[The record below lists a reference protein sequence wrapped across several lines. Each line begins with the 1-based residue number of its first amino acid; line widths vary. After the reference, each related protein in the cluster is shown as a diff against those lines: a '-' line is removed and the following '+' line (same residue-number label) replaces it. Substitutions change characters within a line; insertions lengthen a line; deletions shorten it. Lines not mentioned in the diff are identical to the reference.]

1 MTAYTYKAETTMQAG
16 AHATATA
23 GGKGTLHTMTAL
35 SPHLPPRPSA
45 ATTDADVEARA
56 LVLALERAGF
66 PTVLRIGAGG
76 LSAAA
81 SPAQFALHLPRP
93 LPLDTLLYALSALRG
108 ARSGAL
114 LLTTDRASAVNAYRE
129 HLKLDAN
136 GRVLAIARKFRPAPS
151 HALARPAAPGR
162 PKFLAAA
169 WKIDGPFRSFAEPQ
183 PGHPWQSA
191 RTLIRMHRRGVLR
204 FPADPASAAY
214 FVGPP
219 ARPRPIYHFFKR
231 VFDIAFA
238 AAALLATL
246 PICLV
251 VAIIIKLY
259 DRGPVFFSHKRE
271 GLHGRPFGCMKFR
284 TMVRNAHTLQATLR
298 DKNNVDGPQFKI
310 AYDPR
315 ITPIGHFLR
324 KTNIDELPQF
334 LNVLA
339 GHMSVVG
346 PRPSPF
352 NENQLCPPWRE
363 ARLSVKPG
371 ITGLWQVSR
380 SRQRGAADFQ
390 EWIMYDTQ
398 YVERRSMAL
407 DIKILL
413 LTIKEL
419 FGKGQ

>member
-1 MTAYTYKAETTMQAG
+1 
-16 AHATATA
+16 
-23 GGKGTLHTMTAL
+23 MTAL
-35 SPHLPPRPSA
+35 SRHLPSA
-45 ATTDADVEARA
+45 SGRRADAADGAAE
-56 LVLALERAGF
+56 LVAALERAGF
-66 PTVLRIGAGG
+66 PCVLRIADGDP
-76 LSAAA
+76 SAPAA
-81 SPAQFALHLPRP
+81 PPRYALHLPQP
-93 LPLDTLLYALSALRG
+93 VPLDTLLYALSALRSTR
-108 ARSGAL
+108 AGAL
-114 LLTTDRASAVNAYRE
+114 LLTAQRQPAAYRE

-136 GRVLAIARKFRPAPS
+136 GGGRILGIARHFPQK
-151 HALARPAAPGR
+151 HAAPR
-162 PKFLAAA
+162 RATFLAAV
-169 WKIDGPFRSFAEPQ
+169 WKIDGPFRDIPTPL
-183 PGHPWQSA
+183 PGHPWHSA
-191 RTLIRMHRRGVLR
+191 RALIRSSPKAVLR

-219 ARPRPIYHFFKR
+219 ARPRPIYHLAKR
-231 VFDIAFA
+231 LFDIAFA
-238 AAALLATL
+238 LFALLITL
-246 PICLV
+246 PICAV
-251 VAIIIKLY
+251 VALIIKAY
-259 DRGPVFFSHKRE
+259 DRGPIFFSHKRE
-271 GLHGRPFGCMKFR
+271 GLHGRPFGCVKFR
-284 TMVRNAHTLQATLR
+284 TMVRNAHELQAKLR
-298 DKNNVDGPQFKI
+298 QQNEVDGPQFKL

-334 LNVLA
+334 FNVLA
-339 GHMSVVG
+339 GQMSVVG

-398 YVERRSMAL
+398 YVERRSMTL
-407 DIKILL
+407 DLKILL

>member
-1 MTAYTYKAETTMQAG
+1 MTTMTTQLASAKG
-16 AHATATA
+16 APD
-23 GGKGTLHTMTAL
+23 G
-35 SPHLPPRPSA
+35 
-45 ATTDADVEARA
+45 RA
-56 LVLALERAGF
+56 LAAALARAGF
-66 PTVLRIGAGG
+66 PTVVRVGKGEAFGPPEG
-76 LSAAA
+76 TSAK
-81 SPAQFALHLPRP
+81 FALHLVRAMD
-93 LPLDTLLYALSALRG
+93 LDRVLYAMSALRG
-108 ARSGAL
+108 ARAGAL
-114 LLTTDRASAVNAYRE
+114 WLTSDRKAAAGYRE
-129 HLKLDAN
+129 HLKLE
-136 GRVLAIARKFRPAPS
+136 GGKRVVAIARQFHTPDKPRRRP
-151 HALARPAAPGR
+151 R
-162 PKFLAAA
+162 FLAAA
-169 WKIDGPFRSFAEPQ
+169 WKIEGPYRELAEP
-183 PGHPWQSA
+183 GETHPWQSA
-191 RTLIRMHRRGVLR
+191 RRLVRTNRRGVLQ
-204 FPADPASAAY
+204 FPADAAAAAY

-219 ARPRPIYHFFKR
+219 AKPRPVYHFFKR
-231 VFDIAFA
+231 VFDIGFSLF
-238 AAALLATL
+238 ALLATL
-246 PICLV
+246 PIC
-251 VAIIIKLY
+251 VAVALIIKAY
-259 DRGPVFFSHKRE
+259 DRGPVFFAHKRE
-271 GLHGRPFGCMKFR
+271 GLHGKQFGCIKFR
-284 TMVRNAHTLQATLR
+284 TMVRNAHALQAQMR

-334 LNVLA
+334 VNVLL
-339 GHMSVVG
+339 GQMSVVG

>member
-1 MTAYTYKAETTMQAG
+1 LKIEG
-16 AHATATA
+16 
-23 GGKGTLHTMTAL
+23 
-35 SPHLPPRPSA
+35 P
-45 ATTDADVEARA
+45 
-56 LVLALERAGF
+56 
-66 PTVLRIGAGG
+66 
-76 LSAAA
+76 
-81 SPAQFALHLPRP
+81 
-93 LPLDTLLYALSALRG
+93 
-108 ARSGAL
+108 
-114 LLTTDRASAVNAYRE
+114 YRE
-129 HLKLDAN
+129 L
-136 GRVLAIARKFRPAPS
+136 
-151 HALARPAAPGR
+151 
-162 PKFLAAA
+162 
-169 WKIDGPFRSFAEPQ
+169 AEP
-183 PGHPWQSA
+183 GETHPWQSA
-191 RTLIRMHRRGVLR
+191 RRLVRTNRRGVLQ
-204 FPADPASAAY
+204 FPADAAAAAY

-219 ARPRPIYHFFKR
+219 AKPRPVYHFFKR
-231 VFDIAFA
+231 VFDIGFSLF
-238 AAALLATL
+238 ALLATL
-246 PICLV
+246 PIC
-251 VAIIIKLY
+251 VAVALIIKAY
-259 DRGPVFFSHKRE
+259 DRGPVFFAHKRE
-271 GLHGRPFGCMKFR
+271 GLHGKQFGCIKFR
-284 TMVRNAHTLQATLR
+284 TMVRNAHALQAQMR

-334 LNVLA
+334 VNVLL
-339 GHMSVVG
+339 GQMSVVG

>member
-1 MTAYTYKAETTMQAG
+1 MTAVTRHVPPADSLRGDASSGAAE
-16 AHATATA
+16 
-23 GGKGTLHTMTAL
+23 L
-35 SPHLPPRPSA
+35 A
-45 ATTDADVEARA
+45 A
-56 LVLALERAGF
+56 ALERAGF
-66 PTVLRIGAGG
+66 PCVVRIADAEPAGPQT
-76 LSAAA
+76 AAR
-81 SPAQFALHLPRP
+81 FALHLPRP
-93 LPLDTLLYALSALRG
+93 LPLDTLLYALSALRS
-108 ARSGAL
+108 ARAGAL
-114 LLTTDRASAVNAYRE
+114 LLTADRHAAGYRE
-129 HLKLDAN
+129 HLQLDASG
-136 GRVLAIARKFRPAPS
+136 GRRVVGIARQFPQKPPAQRR
-151 HALARPAAPGR
+151 A
-162 PKFLAAA
+162 KFLAAV
-169 WKIDGPFRSFAEPQ
+169 WKIEGPFRNLQSPAA
-183 PGHPWQSA
+183 GHPWQSA
-191 RTLIRMHRRGVLR
+191 RTLVRAGRKAVLR

-219 ARPRPIYHFFKR
+219 ARPRPVYHFAKR
-231 VFDIAFA
+231 VFDFCFA
-238 AAALLATL
+238 IFALLVTL
-246 PICLV
+246 PICVV
-251 VAIIIKLY
+251 VAVIIKAY
-259 DRGPVFFSHKRE
+259 DRGPIFFSHQRE

-284 TMVRNAHTLQATLR
+284 TMVRNAHELQAHMR
-298 DKNNVDGPQFKI
+298 RQNNVDGPQFKI

-398 YVERRSMAL
+398 YVERRCMTL

>member
-1 MTAYTYKAETTMQAG
+1 MTTLTSHAPTTKA
-16 AHATATA
+16 
-23 GGKGTLHTMTAL
+23 AL
-35 SPHLPPRPSA
+35 DGRGLA
-45 ATTDADVEARA
+45 AALAR
-56 LVLALERAGF
+56 VGF
-66 PTVLRIGAGG
+66 PTVVRVGKSDAFGPPDG
-76 LSAAA
+76 M
-81 SPAQFALHLPRP
+81 PACYALHLSRM
-93 LPLDTLLYALSALRG
+93 LDLDRVLYAMSALRG
-108 ARSGAL
+108 ARAGAL
-114 LLTTDRASAVNAYRE
+114 WLTTDRHAATGYRE
-129 HLKLDAN
+129 HLKLDDSR
-136 GRVLAIARKFRPAPS
+136 RVVAIARQFRSPTASPT
-151 HALARPAAPGR
+151 R

-169 WKIDGPFRSFAEPQ
+169 WKLDGAFREFAQ
-183 PGHPWQSA
+183 PEAAHPWQSA
-191 RTLIRMHRRGVLR
+191 RRLIRAHRSGVLQ
-204 FPADPASAAY
+204 FPADPASASY

-219 ARPRPIYHFFKR
+219 AKPRPVYHFFKR
-231 VFDIAFA
+231 IFDIAFA
-238 AAALLATL
+238 AFALLATL

-251 VAIIIKLY
+251 VALLIKIY
-259 DRGPVFFSHKRE
+259 DRGPIFFAHKRE
-271 GLHGRPFGCMKFR
+271 GLHGKQFGCIKFR
-284 TMVRNAHTLQATLR
+284 TMVRNAHSLQAQMR

-339 GHMSVVG
+339 GQMSVVG

-380 SRQRGAADFQ
+380 SRMRGAADFQ

-398 YVERRSMAL
+398 YVERRSLGL

>member
-1 MTAYTYKAETTMQAG
+1 MTTM
-16 AHATATA
+16 TT
-23 GGKGTLHTMTAL
+23 HTPAAKAAL
-35 SPHLPPRPSA
+35 DGRGLA
-45 ATTDADVEARA
+45 AALAR
-56 LVLALERAGF
+56 VGF
-66 PTVLRIGAGG
+66 PTVVRIGKGDLFG
-76 LSAAA
+76 PPEGT
-81 SPAQFALHLPRP
+81 PARYALHLSRM
-93 LPLDTLLYALSALRG
+93 LDLDRVLYAMSALRG
-108 ARSGAL
+108 ARAGAL
-114 LLTTDRASAVNAYRE
+114 WLTTDRQAATPYRE
-129 HLKLDAN
+129 HLKLDASR
-136 GRVLAIARKFRPAPS
+136 RVVAIARQFRP
-151 HALARPAAPGR
+151 PAEGRAR

-169 WKIDGPFRSFAEPQ
+169 WKLEGPYRDFAQ
-183 PGHPWQSA
+183 PAAAHPWQSA
-191 RTLIRMHRRGVLR
+191 RQLVRANRKGVLQ

-219 ARPRPIYHFFKR
+219 ARSRPVYHFFKR
-231 VFDIAFA
+231 IFDITFA
-238 AAALLATL
+238 TAALLATL

-251 VAIIIKLY
+251 VALLIKLY
-259 DRGPVFFSHKRE
+259 DRGPIFFAHKRE
-271 GLHGRPFGCMKFR
+271 GLHGKQFGCIKFR
-284 TMVRNAHTLQATLR
+284 TMVRNAHALQAQMR

-334 LNVLA
+334 INVLL
-339 GHMSVVG
+339 GQMSVVG

-380 SRQRGAADFQ
+380 SRMRGAADFQ

-398 YVERRSMAL
+398 YVERRSLGL